1 MAETAFADYQVP
13 EGRGGR
19 HMSPTAVVIL
29 AVVVVAVALAGLFLW
44 LRARS
49 QRLERTFG
57 PEYAR
62 AVHQLGKRK
71 AETELEKREK
81 RVKRLQIRELSQAD
95 RDRFAAQWGNV
106 QAGFVDDP
114 KRALTEADLLVAAVM
129 TARGYPVQEFEQ
141 CAEDISV
148 DHGVVVDNYRAAHE
162 IAFRCAR
169 GEASTEEIRQAML
182 HYRTLFDDL
191 LVSAQPDEMRLRRAG

>member
-1 MAETAFADYQVP
+1 
-13 EGRGGR
+13 
-19 HMSPTAVVIL
+19 MSPTIALIL
-29 AVVVVAVALAGLFLW
+29 VVVVVAAGLAGLLLW

-62 AVHQLGKRK
+62 TVHQMGTRK
-71 AETELEKREK
+71 AETELEKREE
-81 RVKRLQIRELSQAD
+81 RVKRLQIHELSQAD
-95 RDRFAAQWGNV
+95 RDRFSARWRTV

-114 KRALTEADLLVAAVM
+114 PKTLAAADLLVVAVM

-148 DHGVVVDNYRAAHE
+148 DHGIVVDNYRAAHD

-169 GEASTEEIRQAML
+169 GEATTEEIRQAML
-182 HYRTLFDDL
+182 HYRTTFRR
-191 LVSAQPDEMRLRRAG
+191 SATRRRSRTSCICAGRAE